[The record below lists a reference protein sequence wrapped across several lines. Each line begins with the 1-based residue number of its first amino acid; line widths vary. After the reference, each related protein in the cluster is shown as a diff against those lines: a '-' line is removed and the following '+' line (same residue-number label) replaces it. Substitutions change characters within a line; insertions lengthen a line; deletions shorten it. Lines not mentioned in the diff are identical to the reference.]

1 MAGAESGTAGLGG
14 PEPDG
19 LAEPAAVAVPD
30 AAPDLDTA
38 SDTIRAAAATGVDW
52 PLWMAPAALLGGLV
66 LAAVAALVVDLP
78 AIVLGVS
85 ISEGHVPPGIQ
96 IADTFVQEL
105 AFVAAAVFLAQL
117 GPRTVA
123 AWQFGLRPTRVGWRR
138 AALLVVGLLV
148 GFIVFTV
155 AWGELFNVGKEK
167 LLEQLG
173 SGESALL
180 LVLSAGLTCVVAP
193 ICEEFLF
200 RGFIFTSLRS
210 WRGTWPAAVI
220 TGLVFGGVHAGSAP
234 TIELVPLAL
243 LGFGLC
249 LLYRY
254 TGSLYPCIATHSLN
268 NSIAFAG
275 LEGWGLWQTLILMP
289 VALLAILGLAL
300 LLRRVGVIAPA
311 PAVMTAT

>member
-1 MAGAESGTAGLGG
+1 
-14 PEPDG
+14 
-19 LAEPAAVAVPD
+19 
-30 AAPDLDTA
+30 
-38 SDTIRAAAATGVDW
+38 
-52 PLWMAPAALLGGLV
+52 MAPAALLGGLV